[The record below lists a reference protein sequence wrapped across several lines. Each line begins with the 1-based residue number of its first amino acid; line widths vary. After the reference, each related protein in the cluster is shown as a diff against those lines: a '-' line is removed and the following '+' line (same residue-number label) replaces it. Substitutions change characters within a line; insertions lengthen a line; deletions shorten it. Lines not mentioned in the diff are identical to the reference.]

1 MTAGIVRFGTRRYD
15 ASRVSAQPSPSAV
28 AESSRP
34 KPATPSGRLLLRM
47 PPGLHA
53 ELARAAEQEGT
64 SLNGYIIARLGEA
77 VGRADEQPAAQVA
90 QDEGRSTRTLTWLL
104 AANVAAVAL
113 AGLAALVIVLV
124 ASFD

>member
-1 MTAGIVRFGTRRYD
+1 MTPGIVRFATRRYD
-15 ASRVSAQPSPSAV
+15 VGRVSAQPSPSAV

-34 KPATPSGRLLLRM
+34 KPAAPSGRLLLRM

-53 ELARAAEQEGT
+53 ELARAAERDGT

-77 VGRADEQPAAQVA
+77 IGRPGRTPARLR
-90 QDEGRSTRTLTWLL
+90 GGTLDANSDL
-104 AANVAAVAL
+104 APVANVAAVAL